1 MNNDSS
7 GGLMNKKENINN
19 GCDSESCKPI
29 EVPTEDELV
38 ALNAMRTIKDR
49 SKDVKKRLSEI
60 SFLNGDENAEK
71 ILELEREMEQLK
83 AEWREW
89 EEKRKDA
96 TRHRMILLG
105 HEEP

>member
-1 MNNDSS
+1 
-7 GGLMNKKENINN
+7 MNKKENINN
-19 GCDSESCKPI
+19 SCDSKSCKPI
-29 EVPTEDELV
+29 EVPTEDELI

-49 SKDVKKRLSEI
+49 SKEVKKRLSEI
-60 SFLNGDENAEK
+60 SFIDGDENAEK

-89 EEKRKDA
+89 ERKRKDA
-96 TRHRMILLG
+96 TRERMILLG

>member
-1 MNNDSS
+1 
-7 GGLMNKKENINN
+7 MNKKENINN
-19 GCDSESCKPI
+19 GCDSKRCKPI

-49 SKDVKKRLSEI
+49 SKEVKRLSEI
-60 SFLNGDENAEK
+60 SCLNGDENAGK

-83 AEWREW
+83 AEWKKW
-89 EEKRKDA
+89 EEKRKEA
-96 TRHRMILLG
+96 TRERMILLG

>member
-1 MNNDSS
+1 
-7 GGLMNKKENINN
+7 MNKKKNVNI
-19 GCDSESCKPI
+19 GCDSKNCKPI

-38 ALNAMRTIKDR
+38 ALNAMRTIKEH
-49 SKDVKKRLSEI
+49 SKEVKKRLSEI
-60 SFLNGDENAEK
+60 SLLNEDENAEK

-83 AEWREW
+83 AEWKQW

-96 TRHRMILLG
+96 VRERMILLG